1 MWNASQTKL
10 EEIGSLTHRNPRR
23 SHGNTIKQILGL
35 KLNKSLGWNHR
46 KSKNGNGTKIDLEQK
61 KYWGW
66 NKRNPSFES
75 KEMLG
80 VQPKTHLA
88 WNASSFPKSANTA
101 ESDCHR
107 EPNIS
112 ILGYCRWLAEVYN
125 YYKMIRVQ
133 NKESKMNIQFPSLN
147 MKKERGLR
155 LVSSG
160 RHNKVCHPF
169 EIAHFLESRMKANFL
184 LNPISSSNV
193 SPTGQH

>member
-1 MWNASQTKL
+1 MLKSNLITFHSKQNRFWKKRSPEKNNENCRKEIVIENRSKPELVVWNASQTKL

-35 KLNKSLGWNHR
+35 KLNKSWGWNHR
-46 KSKNGNGTKIDLEQK
+46 KSKNGTGTKIELEQK
-61 KYWGW
+61 KSWGW

-80 VQPKTHLA
+80 VQPETHLA

-112 ILGYCRWLAEVYN
+112 ILG
-125 YYKMIRVQ
+125 
-133 NKESKMNIQFPSLN
+133 
-147 MKKERGLR
+147 
-155 LVSSG
+155 
-160 RHNKVCHPF
+160 
-169 EIAHFLESRMKANFL
+169 
-184 LNPISSSNV
+184 
-193 SPTGQH
+193 